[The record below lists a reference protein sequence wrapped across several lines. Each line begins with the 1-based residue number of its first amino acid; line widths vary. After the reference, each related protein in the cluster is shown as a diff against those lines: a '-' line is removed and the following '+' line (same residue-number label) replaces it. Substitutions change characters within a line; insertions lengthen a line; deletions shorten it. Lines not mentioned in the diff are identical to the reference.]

1 MKLYEL
7 TSEIQNAIELYNQ
20 VETDDQLA
28 EVEVKLESLQ
38 IDFKEKVVGVAKY
51 VRNVEA
57 DATAIDNEIKRLQTL
72 KKRAERTV
80 EWFERYLFQAMEA
93 TSTEKVECPIL
104 KVSIRKNPPSV
115 QVEDESKIP
124 EKYWRIIPETKEV
137 DKNAIKDAFKAGIG
151 VDGAKVI
158 QTKRIEI
165 K

>member
-20 VETDDQLA
+20 VETDEQLA

-57 DATAIDNEIKRLQTL
+57 DATAIDNEIKRLQAL

-80 EWFERYLFQAMEA
+80 EWFERYLFQAMEV
-93 TSTEKVECPIL
+93 TGTEKVESSIL
-104 KVSIRKNPPSV
+104 KVSFRKNPPSV

-124 EKYWRIIPETKEV
+124 EKYWRIIPATKEI
-137 DKNAIKDAFKAGIG
+137 DKNAIKDAFKVGIG
-151 VDGAKVI
+151 VEGAKVV

>member
-104 KVSIRKNPPSV
+104 KVSIRKTPPSV

-158 QTKRIEI
+158 KTKRIEI